1 MPSPLLYACVM
12 GLQSGFN
19 SLEPNLF
26 CCKFLTKEGGI
37 VVIMMIVRRIDFSA
51 QSKILTEGS
60 ENGACCQVVRGEKKV
75 VVVGARKPNP
85 VKTKTNVQ
93 VD

>member
-1 MPSPLLYACVM
+1 M

-19 SLEPNLF
+19 SLELNLF
-26 CCKFLTKEGGI
+26 CCKFLAKEGGI

-60 ENGACCQVVRGEKKV
+60 ENG
-75 VVVGARKPNP
+75 P
-85 VKTKTNVQ
+85 
-93 VD
+93 

>member
-19 SLEPNLF
+19 SLELNLF
-26 CCKFLTKEGGI
+26 CCKFLAKEGGI

-60 ENGACCQVVRGEKKV
+60 ENG
-75 VVVGARKPNP
+75 P
-85 VKTKTNVQ
+85 
-93 VD
+93 